1 MASYVSC
8 FVRTRVDANKLVRGG
23 GGGEGG
29 GRGIAFDGGRQNE
42 KIVA

>member
-23 GGGEGG
+23 GGEGG

>member
-8 FVRTRVDANKLVRGG
+8 FVRTRVDASKLVRGG
-23 GGGEGG
+23 GGVGG
-29 GRGIAFDGGRQNE
+29 GIAFNGGRQNE